1 MNDKEKHYLGE
12 VEQML
17 KGTHPHNIL
26 ISFDDKPPRTLEE
39 LEKQPRPKKHKKTPK
54 ERGDER

>member
-1 MNDKEKHYLGE
+1 MNDKEKHDLGE

-17 KGTHPHNIL
+17 RGTHPRNIL
-26 ISFDDKPPRTLEE
+26 ISCDDKPPRTLEE
-39 LEKQPRPKKHKKTPK
+39 LAKQPRPKKHKKTLK

>member
-1 MNDKEKHYLGE
+1 MNDKEKYDLGE

-17 KGTHPHNIL
+17 KGTPPRNIL
-26 ISFDDKPPRTLEE
+26 IFFDDKPLRTLEE
-39 LEKQPRPKKHKKTPK
+39 LAKQPRPKKHKKTPK